1 MVDWGKVERKF
12 ETYKNVAPI
21 PYHNFHGVLC
31 KMGGVEINMREIA
44 RFEGNSIYSDAN
56 VSKSKGNFTKLPI
69 ILCAIAG
76 ILIGGL
82 AFRAAN
88 GKISIEALAGGGTT
102 EGESGDK
109 KADTLGLAMDIMFK
123 AFGMDR
129 YNPITILNS
138 NSPFFEEYYKK
149 DYLKFVAE
157 KEQEELQKKIV
168 QDQELQPAKTQETQ
182 AAGNTAGGAV
192 AMTQAGDGFKEASS
206 SITFEGD
213 VDSSDQE
220 NNPVVTSGKIK
231 VVNETKYNIDI
242 NKLLKE
248 PLKLNPAKTGP
259 QIFVYHTHTTESF
272 LKNIGQ
278 LGDSSVPSRTTD
290 SKYNV
295 VRVGD
300 ALIAN
305 LQKLNV
311 NVLHNKTIHD
321 KDYNSSYGKSL
332 STLTDYVGKYPSL
345 KMTIDLHR
353 DAAGSD
359 KLRVVKKINGKDYAQ
374 IMFVI
379 GTDSKLS
386 NPKWKENLKLALKIQ
401 SRLNEIAPG
410 IAKPTYISKNRYNQ
424 HLTNGS
430 VIIEVGGDGN
440 VIDECVRSTTYL
452 AQAINDVIYKNKY

>member
-1 MVDWGKVERKF
+1 
-12 ETYKNVAPI
+12 
-21 PYHNFHGVLC
+21 
-31 KMGGVEINMREIA
+31 MGIFMREIA
-44 RFEGNSIYSDAN
+44 RIEGNSFYNNSN
-56 VSKSKGNFTKLPI
+56 VTGNKGNFSKFPI

-88 GKISIEALAGGGTT
+88 GHMSIGGINTDGKDIS
-102 EGESGDK
+102 ESQD
-109 KADTLGLAMDIMFK
+109 KADIAGFAMDILFK

-138 NSPFFEEYYKK
+138 NSPFFETYYKN

-157 KEQEELQKKIV
+157 KEQQELQEKIVATEELQPV
-168 QDQELQPAKTQETQ
+168 SPQAETQ
-182 AAGNTAGGAV
+182 AQKPADSGVQTKEAGGAL
-192 AMTQAGDGFKEASS
+192 KEVSS

-213 VDSSDQE
+213 VENSDQQ
-220 NNPVVTSGKIK
+220 NNPVVTNGKIK
-231 VVNETKYNIDI
+231 VVNETKYSIDI
-242 NKLLKE
+242 DKLLKE
-248 PLKLNPAKTGP
+248 PLKLNAAKTGP
-259 QIFVYHTHTTESF
+259 QIFVYHTHTTESYI
-272 LKNIGQ
+272 KNIGQ
-278 LGDSSVPSRTTD
+278 LHDKSVPSRTTD
-290 SKYNV
+290 NKYNV

-300 ALIAN
+300 SLINN
-305 LQKLNV
+305 LKKYNI
-311 NVLHNKTIHD
+311 NVLHNSAIHD
-321 KDYNSSYGKSL
+321 KDYNSSYVKSL
-332 STLTDYVGKYPSL
+332 STLTNYLEKYPSL

-353 DAAGSD
+353 DAAGDD
-359 KLRVVKKINGKDYAQ
+359 KLRVAKKINGKDYAQ

-379 GTDSKLS
+379 GTDSKLN
-386 NPKWKENLKLALKIQ
+386 NPKWRENLKLALKIQ

-430 VIIEVGGDGN
+430 VIIEIGGDGN